1 MYEIFLPGRVPSK
14 KNNKHFAR
22 LKNGRTLLLSSKN
35 YLSWHEEMVKLL
47 KDFEGEEIDFP
58 IHITYE
64 FYMPDMRK
72 CDISNKIESIND
84 LLVDIHFLT
93 DDNWQ
98 IIQGFSAHA
107 QLDRENPGCKLT
119 INEI

>member
-64 FYMPDMRK
+64 FI
-72 CDISNKIESIND
+72 CLICVNVTS
-84 LLVDIHFLT
+84 
-93 DDNWQ
+93 Q
-98 IIQGFSAHA
+98 I
-107 QLDRENPGCKLT
+107 R
-119 INEI
+119 